1 VPASGATAPFVVFSQ
16 GQSFHADVRTFRRQ
30 GHVGQIQLLGPL
42 NEQQAG
48 DLLYGGKGV
57 GNAVGPDF
65 TLELADL
72 VFEYWIV
79 LQHGY
84 FFPIA

>member
-1 VPASGATAPFVVFSQ
+1 M
-16 GQSFHADVRTFRRQ
+16 
-30 GHVGQIQLLGPL
+30 GQIQLLGPL